1 MFNIFKR
8 KDYNIIPIIDKI
20 NDIEDEIHKKDVEII
35 KNKYESEENNIKINS
50 LLGRINKNDNKIEEY
65 KNQII
70 KLESEL
76 KLVKNNIYSEI
87 CISYDSNDNKENN
100 IPINIDKISF
110 QIKKNKII
118 FNIIIQKRLM
128 CNKNCLCQ

>member
-50 LLGRINKNDNKIEEY
+50 LLGRNK
-65 KNQII
+65 
-70 KLESEL
+70 
-76 KLVKNNIYSEI
+76 
-87 CISYDSNDNKENN
+87 
-100 IPINIDKISF
+100 
-110 QIKKNKII
+110 
-118 FNIIIQKRLM
+118 
-128 CNKNCLCQ
+128 